1 MLIAPVVGHGI
12 HGGAAVV
19 KLMFCLRKLPSLSTG
34 QFQDYWLNT
43 HVPLVRTVAPV
54 LKIRRY
60 VQCHSFVDARLAPGI
75 VARGGSVTPYDGVA
89 ELWWDSVA
97 EVIAAGST
105 SEGLAAGQRLLE
117 DERRFIDL
125 SQSPLFFVR
134 EREIIGIDRP
144 A

>member
-1 MLIAPVVGHGI
+1 M
-12 HGGAAVV
+12 V
-19 KLMFCLRKLPSLSTG
+19 KLIFCLRRLPSLSTG
-34 QFQDYWLNT
+34 QFQEYWLNR
-43 HVPLVRTVAPV
+43 HAPLVRTVAPV

-89 ELWWDSVA
+89 ELWWDSIE

-105 SEGLAAGQRLLE
+105 SEGLEAGRKLLE

-125 SQSPLFFVR
+125 GQSPLYFVR
-134 EREIIGIDRP
+134 EREIIGADM
-144 A
+144 AAQV